1 MTIVSMGRVS
11 CTRRFGAAESCYAT
25 ARQYVMDRKQFG
37 RPLAANQLMQKKLAD
52 MATDISLGLQGCL
65 RLGRMKEEGHPPV
78 IVVQVKGSLDEVV
91 AALEE
96 PAREADRPRRGEG
109 EVVDH
114 RPPLQAAA
122 EDEPPLLPP
131 PGR

>member
-1 MTIVSMGRVS
+1 MARFVKFIGVHGEVAVNPERVLYAAPLPDTGD
-11 CTRRFGAAESCYAT
+11 CWLYFGGKGQA
-25 ARQYVMDRKQFG
+25 
-37 RPLAANQLMQKKLAD
+37 
-52 MATDISLGLQGCL
+52 
-65 RLGRMKEEGHPPV
+65 EEGHPPV